1 LTNTRGVL
9 EAIRERLYVTPSPQS
24 PPLKGGEVKMEDSPV
39 KGGEQKMGD
48 PSLTRAGKYY
58 TPLPPGGRGR
68 G

>member
-1 LTNTRGVL
+1 M
-9 EAIRERLYVTPSPQS
+9 ED

-58 TPLPPGGRGR
+58 TLLPWSVHLGTHLTQGMGNWSLRCFATLS
-68 G
+68 